1 MLGEGRCRSSSSVPV
16 TPHGAGT
23 KPPPPRPFPPLLPFT
38 TRQMQTSCFVRC
50 ESHRVPR
57 RSAACRHTPSQTPS
71 LFVFKN
77 TASDR
82 KTSSYRHGR
91 QSKPSSAPHPDKR
104 RALTKPAAAQHRAV
118 PARRTPRPPAAPHLC
133 CSGSRPSAELRLSS
147 RRHRP
152 GKLLWAAALQRSP
165 ASVESVPW
173 NRGIPGSRRGP
184 QERGARLRTGRP
196 KIQTPR
202 RGALPGGSLSA
213 GGSGPRPPPGEEPHP
228 QRPTGI
234 SRSSSS
240 TVSSGSVAVT
250 GEQSSALPLGALW
263 GAAFPPWGGC
273 TRPPRERM
281 HAASWGC
288 TWPPRGV
295 ARGRA
300 TWSCSCRAR
309 QGRAASPRSF
319 LEQRLSSRDH

>member
-1 MLGEGRCRSSSSVPV
+1 MLSEGRCRSSSSVPV

-71 LFVFKN
+71 LFIFKN

-104 RALTKPAAAQHRAV
+104 RALTKPAAAQHRAL
-118 PARRTPRPPAAPHLC
+118 PPRLTCAAAAPGRPRSSGSPPGGTARGSALRLLSSQSRGTGAYPDLEGARR
-133 CSGSRPSAELRLSS
+133 
-147 RRHRP
+147 
-152 GKLLWAAALQRSP
+152 
-165 ASVESVPW
+165 
-173 NRGIPGSRRGP
+173 
-184 QERGARLRTGRP
+184 ERGARLRTGRP
-196 KIQTPR
+196 KIQTPH
-202 RGALPGGSLSA
+202 RGALPRGSLSA

-240 TVSSGSVAVT
+240 TTVSWGSVAVT

-263 GAAFPPWGGC
+263 GAAFPPWGGAARGRPASEC
-273 TRPPRERM
+273 TRPRE
-281 HAASWGC
+281 A
-288 TWPPRGV
+288 
-295 ARGRA
+295 ARGRLVGLHVA
-300 TWSCSCRAR
+300 VHV
-309 QGRAASPRSF
+309 GLHVAAPRGAAAAEHGSAG
-319 LEQRLSSRDH
+319 QRPHVPS

>member
-133 CSGSRPSAELRLSS
+133 CLRGRPRSSGSPPGGTARGSCSGPRPCSALRLLSS
-147 RRHRP
+147 QSRGTGAYPDLEGARR
-152 GKLLWAAALQRSP
+152 
-165 ASVESVPW
+165 
-173 NRGIPGSRRGP
+173 
-184 QERGARLRTGRP
+184 ERGARLRTGRP

-288 TWPPRGV
+288 TWGCTWPRHVELQLQSAAGPGSV
-295 ARGRA
+295 PTFLLRA
-300 TWSCSCRAR
+300 T
-309 QGRAASPRSF
+309 SF
-319 LEQRLSSRDH
+319 

>member
-23 KPPPPRPFPPLLPFT
+23 KPPPPHPFPPLLPFT

-91 QSKPSSAPHPDKR
+91 QSKTSSAPHPDKR

-147 RRHRP
+147 RRHSP
-152 GKLLWAAALQRSP
+152 GQLLWAAALQRSP

-173 NRGIPGSRRGP
+173 NRGIPRSRRGP
-184 QERGARLRTGRP
+184 QGARSPASHGTAQNP
-196 KIQTPR
+196 N
-202 RGALPGGSLSA
+202 
-213 GGSGPRPPPGEEPHP
+213 
-228 QRPTGI
+228 PT
-234 SRSSSS
+234 
-240 TVSSGSVAVT
+240 SGSAAR
-250 GEQSSALPLGALW
+250 GLPERRRI
-263 GAAFPPWGGC
+263 GAAP
-273 TRPPRERM
+273 T
-281 HAASWGC
+281 
-288 TWPPRGV
+288 
-295 ARGRA
+295 AR
-300 TWSCSCRAR
+300 
-309 QGRAASPRSF
+309 
-319 LEQRLSSRDH
+319 